1 MKLDV
6 VNSAGQKT
14 GRQVELSDAIFGI
27 EPNDHS
33 IYLSVKQYLANQRQG
48 THKSKERSEV
58 AGSTRK
64 LHRQKGTG
72 GARKGDTKN
81 PIFYGGGTIFGP
93 KPRNYRFKLNRK
105 VKELARRS
113 ALSYKAKNNEI
124 IVIET
129 PEMDKPSTRTY
140 AGMLKGIGA
149 DGGRSLVVLSES
161 NVNVVMSGR
170 NIQRT
175 EVATAADLNTYAIL
189 KAKHLVLTEQSVAAI
204 NQMAEQ

>member
-1 MKLDV
+1 
-6 VNSAGQKT
+6 
-14 GRQVELSDAIFGI
+14 
-27 EPNDHS
+27 
-33 IYLSVKQYLANQRQG
+33 
-48 THKSKERSEV
+48 
-58 AGSTRK
+58 
-64 LHRQKGTG
+64 
-72 GARKGDTKN
+72 
-81 PIFYGGGTIFGP
+81 IFYGGGTIFGP
-93 KPRNYRFKLNRK
+93 KPRNYSFKLNRK